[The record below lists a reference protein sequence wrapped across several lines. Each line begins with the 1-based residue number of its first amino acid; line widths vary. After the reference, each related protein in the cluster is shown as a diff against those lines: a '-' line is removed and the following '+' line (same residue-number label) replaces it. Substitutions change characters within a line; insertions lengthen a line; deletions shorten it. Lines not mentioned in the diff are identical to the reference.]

1 MSCIDYI
8 ECWIY
13 QMFLEQTQIRVVCPK
28 SQKQKLSS
36 YLSSVFLKHS
46 EQVRNLGIIL
56 DNDLSFDNH
65 INKVTLT
72 KNISKVRKFPSQ
84 AESEKLVHV
93 FTSGRLDYCNAIF
106 FFFFFTSQVIRFRLF
121 NWIRSKYA
129 EGRSSYCGSILWNK
143 LPADLRP
150 ITFVCT
156 FKNTVKTFLFTQ
168 SYNL

>member
-1 MSCIDYI
+1 
-8 ECWIY
+8 
-13 QMFLEQTQIRVVCPK
+13 MFLEQTQIRVVCPK

-106 FFFFFTSQVIRFRLF
+106 FFFFFLPLRSLDLDFLTESDLSMLKVGPVIVALFFGTSYLLI
-121 NWIRSKYA
+121 
-129 EGRSSYCGSILWNK
+129 
-143 LPADLRP
+143 
-150 ITFVCT
+150 
-156 FKNTVKTFLFTQ
+156 
-168 SYNL
+168 

>member
-1 MSCIDYI
+1 
-8 ECWIY
+8 
-13 QMFLEQTQIRVVCPK
+13 MFLEQTQIRVVCPK

-106 FFFFFTSQVIRFRLF
+106 FFFFLPLRSLDLDFLTESDLSMLKVGPVIVALFFGTSYLLI
-121 NWIRSKYA
+121 
-129 EGRSSYCGSILWNK
+129 
-143 LPADLRP
+143 
-150 ITFVCT
+150 
-156 FKNTVKTFLFTQ
+156 
-168 SYNL
+168 